1 MSFVIFLV
9 KDVIKVFE
17 LQYYL
22 DEVRE
27 LMKFFY
33 VGQYLDV
40 RILQIFFIIGL
51 DLFVGLI
58 YLYIKDV
65 IDLQMIFLVG
75 INGL

>member
-1 MSFVIFLV
+1 MSLVIFLV